1 MNNFDEKLQKDAAE
15 MAAAGVGQSEIET
28 YITMARAERD
38 AGVQETVAETQ
49 PSQLA
54 TDASYLAKTG
64 GEMAARGAAIAA
76 GQGMGLRAPG
86 MLKALAVP
94 AGGAIS
100 AGMADVALQRMGGQ
114 PYRLGQTMQEM
125 AVGTLPGI
133 SAMPGGVA
141 TARLGVQEAPK
152 ILKSL
157 MSPQGIATAAKFY
170 SQRAAEN
177 IQQEVPKV
185 LEFFMSPQGLRT
197 LSTLYTGK
205 AAATMIDEGRAPTA
219 GETAM
224 SIAGTAVAGKT
235 AQIPRTAKQMEEAK
249 RMANDAVTN
258 TNAREWLAKGGRIDP
273 TLTYRDSAIN
283 RTVSA
288 AAGGSSQIQRSA
300 NEVNQRVVNDMARA
314 DIGLAE
320 SLPLTK
326 LNIQD
331 QITRI
336 SQSFRDIENLG
347 TSFKDQMN
355 SVRRAREAASEA
367 WREYTAGAA
376 KGKPDTDARNAAK
389 KLTEEAV
396 KVEDALEDMLTKSGN
411 SDLLKQY
418 VNDRRRIARAYA
430 YKDALIEGNISPGII
445 SDQKSIQK
453 RFSDGNLDLIARVH
467 DSMPKVMRDIT
478 DVQPVV
484 QNIPLMLQRAGA
496 AGLLATGAVKG
507 GASPGLAAAAGL
519 AGAATPEMARAA
531 MLSPFY
537 QRVMSAPRYGVEDP
551 AFAASVARF
560 AGTRALS
567 Q

>member
-38 AGVQETVAETQ
+38 SGVQETVAETQ

-133 SAMPGGVA
+133 SAIPGGIPA
-141 TARLGVQEAPK
+141 ARAGVQ
-152 ILKSL
+152 
-157 MSPQGIATAAKFY
+157 AA
-170 SQRAAEN
+170 
-177 IQQEVPKV
+177 PKV

-197 LSTLYTGK
+197 LATLYTGK

-560 AGTRALS
+560 AGSRALS